1 MNETVIETRGLCRR
15 FRRHTALDDVNFQLQ
30 RGSVLGLVGENG
42 AGKTTLIRHFLGMLR
57 PSSGTVRVFDADPA
71 ADPAGVLARIGYLS
85 EDRDMPP
92 WMRIRDYLSFRAAFY
107 PSWDHAGCRDLV
119 ERFALDDRQKIHQL
133 SRGQLARLG
142 LVSAVAHRPELLL
155 LDEPSSGLDP
165 AVRHDI
171 LSTIIRTVADE
182 GRTVLFSSHLLAEV
196 QQVCDH
202 VALLVGGQMPVNEPI
217 DDFLRRHRRWTIRL
231 SDAHPTLAELP
242 CVLRSFGDQLEKTV
256 LTVGDPAPLQRW
268 VQQHQAQVLA
278 EDAPAL
284 EEIFVDFIHTRPAVN
299 PALAGEHV

>member
-1 MNETVIETRGLCRR
+1 MSEIVIRTEGLGRR

-30 RGSVLGLVGENG
+30 QGSVLGLVGENG

-57 PSSGTVRVFDADPA
+57 PTSGTVQVFGTDPV
-71 ADPAGVLARIGYLS
+71 ADPAGVLSRIGYLS

-92 WMRIRDYLSFRAAFY
+92 WMRIKDYLSFRAAFY
-107 PSWDHAGCRDLV
+107 PAWDHACCRDLV
-119 ERFALDDRQKIHQL
+119 ERFALDEGQKISQL

-142 LVSAVAHRPELLL
+142 LISAVAHRPELLL

-171 LSTIIRTVADE
+171 LSTIIRTVANE

-231 SDAHPTLAELP
+231 SDAHPQLADLP
-242 CVLRSFGDQLEKTV
+242 CVLRSFGDDQEKTV
-256 LTVGDPAPLQRW
+256 LTVGDPAPLRDW

-278 EDAPAL
+278 EDA
-284 EEIFVDFIHTRPAVN
+284 
-299 PALAGEHV
+299 